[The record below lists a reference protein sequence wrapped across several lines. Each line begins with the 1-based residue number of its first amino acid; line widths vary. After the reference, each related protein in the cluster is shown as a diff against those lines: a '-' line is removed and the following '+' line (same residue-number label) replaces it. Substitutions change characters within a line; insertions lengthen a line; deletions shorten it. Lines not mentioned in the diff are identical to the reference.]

1 MNKQYMIKGLDKY
14 LNFIKLIMNK
24 NIKVAMYS
32 NEDKYKLLRGY
43 DVYVFG
49 MLKPTVKVKF
59 SGLMKFDE
67 TCDYNIELN
76 HYECNNNY
84 VEFDSSEIFTK
95 KIVRFNFHCSK
106 KLLNDITINIIQ
118 PFGNQFQMSV
128 KEWEK
133 THKCEEGYMLQPPE
147 KSDPNYKELMKRYW
161 YECNQRNQE

>member
-1 MNKQYMIKGLDKY
+1 MSKQYTIKGLDRY

-32 NEDKYKLLRGY
+32 NIDCYSILRYY
-43 DVYVFG
+43 DTYIFG

-84 VEFDSSEIFTK
+84 VEFDSSEIFIK
-95 KIVRFNFHCSK
+95 KIVRFNFYCSK
-106 KLLNDITINIIQ
+106 KLLNEITINIIQ
-118 PFGNQFQMSV
+118 PFGKQFKQSI

-133 THKCEEGYMLQPPE
+133 THKDESGYMLQPPE